1 MCRFT
6 SQYKVTINSLSCLS
20 VQVSV
25 ILSMRYLQT
34 AVEGAMALENPE
46 GDSEGYLLE
55 KGMRETL
62 EDLKANALAMLNFGQ
77 VEPNADGEA
86 SGDAEKGADNT
97 EEKAASSSA
106 AS

>member
-1 MCRFT
+1 M
-6 SQYKVTINSLSCLS
+6 
-20 VQVSV
+20 

-55 KGMRETL
+55 KGLRETL
-62 EDLKANALAMLNFGQ
+62 EELKANALAMLKFGQ
-77 VEPNADGEA
+77 VEPNADGETPE
-86 SGDAEKGADNT
+86 DAEKGAEST
-97 EEKAASSSA
+97 EEKATPSSA

>member
-1 MCRFT
+1 M
-6 SQYKVTINSLSCLS
+6 S

-34 AVEGAMALENPE
+34 AVEGAIARENPE

-55 KGMRETL
+55 KGVRETL
-62 EDLKANALAMLNFGQ
+62 KDLKANALAMLKFGQ
-77 VEPNADGEA
+77 VEPDEDREA
-86 SGDAEKGADNT
+86 PEDAEKGADNT